1 MKYKVA
7 QRRKKPEARL
17 RAMMAACQGM
27 RECPFT
33 GNGLPK
39 YRLDGTR
46 IMMEF
51 PKPKADD
58 DMPPDQTDLKQV
70 PLPPRG
76 AARCHAGNLHPLGAL
91 VGSTG
96 YLCEPVPFGI
106 GRTAHAARWKEG
118 VPVTAPTVAPASMC
132 PCGGALGV

>member
-1 MKYKVA
+1 MKLTTIFRMRGLVLIQDSVKYKIA

-51 PKPKADD
+51 PKPKADE
-58 DMPPDQTDLKQV
+58 DMPPDQTELKQV
-70 PLPPRG
+70 EAPR
-76 AARCHAGNLHPLGAL
+76 
-91 VGSTG
+91 S
-96 YLCEPVPFGI
+96 
-106 GRTAHAARWKEG
+106 
-118 VPVTAPTVAPASMC
+118 
-132 PCGGALGV
+132 

>member
-1 MKYKVA
+1 MRALVLGPGAQDSVKYKIA

-70 PLPPRG
+70 PPIPPRTR
-76 AARCHAGNLHPLGAL
+76 AARCRARCLCSLGSL

-96 YLCEPVPFGI
+96 YNCEPTPFGA
-106 GRTAHAARWKEG
+106 G
-118 VPVTAPTVAPASMC
+118 
-132 PCGGALGV
+132 

>member
-1 MKYKVA
+1 MRALVLGPGAQDSVKYKIA

-70 PLPPRG
+70 PPIPPRTR
-76 AARCHAGNLHPLGAL
+76 AARCRARCLCSLGSL

-96 YLCEPVPFGI
+96 YNCETTPFGA
-106 GRTAHAARWKEG
+106 G
-118 VPVTAPTVAPASMC
+118 
-132 PCGGALGV
+132 